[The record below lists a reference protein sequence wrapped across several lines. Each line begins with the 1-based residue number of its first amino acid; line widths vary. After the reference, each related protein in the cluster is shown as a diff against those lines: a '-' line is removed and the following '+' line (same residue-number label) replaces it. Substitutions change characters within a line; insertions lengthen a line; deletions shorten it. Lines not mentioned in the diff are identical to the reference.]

1 MLAATVVGGISLG
14 FLYGLVALTLI
25 LLVRTTGVLNFAAAD
40 VGMFCAFIAF
50 IAITQFQMPVV
61 AAIALTAVFAAL
73 LGALTYGSIILIRP
87 ADPLMLSLRTLSILI
102 IVRALA
108 YKFWGA
114 NSPYRFPR
122 IVPDGGILVLGVN
135 MNYTQLTVIALAL
148 VMALAVSW
156 LTGATRIGLM
166 LRAVSSD
173 RETAADLGVAVIRVD
188 LVAWCM
194 ATLVAGVVGILVA
207 QLTFLSPD
215 MMSPV
220 LLAGFAAAQLADMQS
235 MRTALIAGVALGII
249 QSLSSVYLNQP
260 EWSQVLS
267 FAVLAGGLLLRGQL
281 RRRVVAT

>member
-1 MLAATVVGGISLG
+1 MAI
-14 FLYGLVALTLI
+14 TLI

-40 VGMFCAFIAF
+40 AGMFCAFIAF
-50 IAITQFQMPVV
+50 AAITQFHLPVT
-61 AAIALTAVFAAL
+61 AAVALTAVSAAF
-73 LGALTYGSIILIRP
+73 LGAVTYASIILIRP
-87 ADPLMLSLRTLSILI
+87 ADPLMLSLRTLSLFILA
-102 IVRALA
+102 RALA

-122 IVPDGGILVLGVN
+122 IVPDGSILVLGVAI
-135 MNYTQLTVIALAL
+135 NYTQLAVIGIALMAAL
-148 VMALAVSW
+148 GVSW
-156 LTGATRIGLM
+156 LTSRTRIGLM

-173 RETAADLGVAVIRVD
+173 RDTAADLGVAVIRVD
-188 LVAWCM
+188 LVAWCT
-194 ATLVAGVVGILVA
+194 ATLVAGVVGVLVA

-235 MRTALIAGVALGII
+235 MRTALIAGVLLGIT
-249 QSLSSVYLNQP
+249 QSASSVYLNQP

-267 FAVLAGGLLLRGQL
+267 FALLAGGLLLRGQL

>member
-1 MLAATVVGGISLG
+1 MLAATVTGGISLG

-40 VGMFCAFIAF
+40 TGMFCAFIAF
-50 IAITQFQMPVV
+50 TAITQFHMPVT
-61 AAIALTAVFAAL
+61 AAIALTALFAAL
-73 LGALTYGSIILIRP
+73 LGALTYAGIILIRP
-87 ADPLMLSLRTLSILI
+87 ADPLMLSLRTLSLLI

-108 YKFWGA
+108 YKLWGA

-122 IVPDGGILVLGVN
+122 IVPDGSILVLGVN
-135 MNYTQLTVIALAL
+135 MSYTQLTVIALAL
-148 VMALAVSW
+148 VVALAVSW
-156 LTGATRIGLM
+156 LTSRTRIGLM

-194 ATLVAGVVGILVA
+194 AALVAGVVGILVA

-235 MRTALIAGVALGII
+235 MRTALIAGVALGIV
-249 QSLSSVYLNQP
+249 QSVSSVYLNQP

-281 RRRVVAT
+281 RRRIVAT